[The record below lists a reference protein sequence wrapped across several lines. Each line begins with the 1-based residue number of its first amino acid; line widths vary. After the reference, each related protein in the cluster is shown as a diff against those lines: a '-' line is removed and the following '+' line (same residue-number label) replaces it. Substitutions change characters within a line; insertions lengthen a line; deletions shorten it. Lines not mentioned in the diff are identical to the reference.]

1 MEHFEELKEAG
12 KDRKV
17 FWEEVVVV
25 GVDDLVFLVNYG
37 KIGFPGWENMALVPQ
52 IV

>member
-1 MEHFEELKEAG
+1 MEHFEEWKEAG
-12 KDRKV
+12 TDRKV
-17 FWEEVVVV
+17 FLEEVVV

-37 KIGFPGWENMALVPQ
+37 KIGFPEWGNMALVPQ

>member
-1 MEHFEELKEAG
+1 MEHFEEWKEAG
-12 KDRKV
+12 EDRKV

-25 GVDDLVFLVNYG
+25 DGFVFLVNYG

>member
-1 MEHFEELKEAG
+1 MEHFEEWKEAG
-12 KDRKV
+12 EDRKV
-17 FWEEVVVV
+17 FLEVVVV
-25 GVDDLVFLVNYG
+25 VGDDLVFLVNYG

>member
-1 MEHFEELKEAG
+1 MEHFEEWKEAG

-17 FWEEVVVV
+17 FLEEE
-25 GVDDLVFLVNYG
+25 VDDLVFLVNYG